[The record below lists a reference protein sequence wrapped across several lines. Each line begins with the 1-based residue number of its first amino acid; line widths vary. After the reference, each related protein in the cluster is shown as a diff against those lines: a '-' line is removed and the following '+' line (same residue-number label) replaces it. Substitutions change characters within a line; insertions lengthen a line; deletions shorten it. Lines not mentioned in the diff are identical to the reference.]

1 MKKAK
6 AHKAKPVKRKA
17 KPVQKKVIEEEEE
30 GGDDG
35 STDGPSNSTAA
46 PQRYNPELLLKFDDT
61 RDESI
66 SGLVGEKVVKRSD
79 HARSVPKRYM
89 LAFNFVDVRF
99 PFRKPYQKDTMYGRR
114 WIFRVE
120 VVGVDPKKHN
130 PSVMLPDGT
139 YQTSWF
145 APTFKVSKC
154 GACEHVFRGKHVD
167 VCDCGSKNIKKFWE
181 CRTEDDFKRVMEA
194 SGWDAQ
200 RWREFTYRMAVTQT
214 DRGFDRFAIDLLD
227 APPEAKPTTKKAK
240 SLLKKAE
247 DDHWDANV
255 REKVE
260 ASLVPVIQKM
270 AKKSEKL
277 TMDDWVATLVSDEI
291 GVKTEAEAE
300 ALWEHR
306 YELKGWPKGV

>member
-6 AHKAKPVKRKA
+6 AKAKPVKRKA
-17 KPVQKKVIEEEEE
+17 KPVQKKVTEEE

-35 STDGPSNSTAA
+35 PKDESSAAA
-46 PQRYNPELLLKFDDT
+46 PRAYNPELLLRFDPT
-61 RDESI
+61 REEDI
-66 SGLVGEKVVKRSD
+66 SGFVGEKVIKRSD
-79 HARSVPKRYM
+79 HARSVPKLYA
-89 LAFNFVDVRF
+89 LAFNHVDVRF
-99 PFRKPYQKDTMYGRR
+99 PYGKPYQKETMYGRR
-114 WIFRVE
+114 WIFRVII
-120 VVGVDPKKHN
+120 VGADQKKHKLT
-130 PSVMLPDGT
+130 VMQPDGT

-145 APTFKVSKC
+145 APTFKLSKC
-154 GACEHVFRGKHVD
+154 GACEKVFRGKHID

-181 CRTEDDFKRVMEA
+181 CRTEDDFKKVMEA
-194 SGWDAQ
+194 TGWDVQ
-200 RWREFTYRMAVTQT
+200 RWKDFTYRMSVTQS

-227 APPEAKPTTKKAK
+227 GPSDAKPTSKKAK
-240 SLLKKAE
+240 SLLQKAA

-260 ASLVPVIQKM
+260 ASLVPVVQKM
-270 AKKSEKL
+270 AKHGDKPTVE
-277 TMDDWVATLVSDEI
+277 DWVATLVSDEI